1 MFSGR
6 SQTQK
11 PTHWTSPLIRN
22 VQNRE
27 ICRDEKH
34 ISGCQGVDVVDNGVE
49 GIWGMAA
56 KGHENALTLI
66 MMMDAQPRIYEKPLN
81 CTLSGG

>member
-1 MFSGR
+1 MFCER

-11 PTHWTSPLIRN
+11 PTHWTSPLIRD

-27 ICRDEKH
+27 ICRDEKY
-34 ISGCQGVDVVDNGVE
+34 ISGRQGVDVVDNWVE

-56 KGHENALTLI
+56 KGHGFLQGHENVLTLV
-66 MMMDAQPRIYEKPLN
+66 MMMDAQPRIY
-81 CTLSGG
+81 